1 MATLKIKWSKRNH
14 LPVEPGGT
22 PQMVSHGPMAVRLA
36 RVSDCRKGDRIC
48 PPPKNILDFMTVSE
62 IKSHLLSL
70 VRKNLPD
77 LPDDFVL
84 ELDVPPQAEMGDLA
98 VPCFGPAKLFKK
110 SPSKIAIELS
120 KKITGDEIIDKA
132 SHHGPYLNFFLK
144 KDIWCKTVCD
154 EILSNADDFGNSGE
168 GKDKKIL
175 IEYSGPN
182 TNKPQHL
189 GHLRN
194 NFIGSSVANL
204 FAALSFATI
213 RANIINDRGIHIC
226 KSMLAYQKW
235 GEGKTPESEK
245 IKPDHF
251 VGQYYVMFD
260 QKAKEDPKLL
270 DEAQELLRKWE
281 AGDNETLRLWQ
292 QMNKWAIDGLNQT
305 YKKIGVDFDK
315 YYYESET
322 YKSGKDIILKAL
334 KDGLAYKREDGAVEI
349 DLAQYAL
356 EKKVLLRADGT
367 SVYVTQDIG
376 LAVLRQKEYSPDRM
390 IYVVASEQDYHFK
403 VLFNILAIFGYEW
416 AKNLYHL
423 SYGMVALPEGRMK
436 SREGKVVDADDL
448 IAELEKLVKGEILS
462 REPSISPIE
471 LDERAEKIALAALKF
486 FFLKVNPK
494 QNMEFNPQE
503 SVALEGATGPYIQ
516 YTYAR
521 IQSILKKAA
530 EEKIDLTVVDYASLG
545 QPAEIEVIKSLF
557 IFPEVL
563 QRSAL
568 SMDPSYLANYLL
580 KLCQNFNEF
589 YHQHQVL
596 QADENIKKARL
607 NLISAAAKIINKS
620 LGILGIQ
627 AIEKM

>member
-1 MATLKIKWSKRNH
+1 MLI
-14 LPVEPGGT
+14 G
-22 PQMVSHGPMAVRLA
+22 
-36 RVSDCRKGDRIC
+36 
-48 PPPKNILDFMTVSE
+48 E

-70 VRKNLPD
+70 IRKNLPD
-77 LPDDFVL
+77 LPEDFVL
-84 ELDVPPQAEMGDLA
+84 DLDIPPQPEMGDLA
-98 VPCFGPAKLFKK
+98 VPCFAMSKLLKK
-110 SPSKIAIELS
+110 SPGALATALS
-120 KKITGDEIIDKA
+120 KNITHDEVIA
-132 SHHGPYLNFFLK
+132 RMSHKGPYLNFFLK
-144 KDIWCKTVCD
+144 KDVWFKVVCE
-154 EILSNADDFGNSGE
+154 EILSNIDNFGNSGE

-204 FAALSFATI
+204 FSALNFETV

-235 GEGKTPESEK
+235 GKGRTPESEK

-251 VGQYYVMFD
+251 VGQYYVMFG
-260 QKAKEDPKLL
+260 QKVGEDPKLM

-281 AGDNETLRLWQ
+281 AGDNETLLLWQ
-292 QMNKWAIDGLNQT
+292 KMNKWAIDGLKQT

-322 YKSGKDIILKAL
+322 YKSGKDIVLKAV
-334 KDGLAYKREDGAVEI
+334 KDGMAYKREDGAVEI
-349 DLAQYAL
+349 DLTQYGL
-356 EKKVLLRADGT
+356 DKKVLLRADGT

-390 IYVVASEQDYHFK
+390 IYVVGSEQDYHFK

-423 SYGMVALPEGRMK
+423 SHGMISLSEGRMK
-436 SREGKVVDADDL
+436 SREGVVVDADDL
-448 IAELEKLVKGEILS
+448 IAELEKLVKGEVLA
-462 REPSISPIE
+462 REPNISPIE

-486 FFLKVNPK
+486 FFLKINPK
-494 QNMEFNPQE
+494 QNFEFNPKE
-503 SVALEGATGPYIQ
+503 SIALEGATGPYIQ

-530 EEKIDLTVVDYASLG
+530 EEKIDLTTVDYTALG
-545 QPAEIEVIKSLF
+545 EPSEVEVIKSLF
-557 IFPEVL
+557 IFPDVL
-563 QRSAL
+563 QRSAT

-589 YHQHQVL
+589 YHKYQVL

-607 NLISAAAKIINKS
+607 NLISAVAKIINKG
-620 LGILGIQ
+620 LGLLGIQ
-627 AIEKM
+627 AIDKM